1 MAMNANRGPQSHPQ
15 VYELTGEQSAL
26 ISGGMIDLHQDGPH
40 PGEQPPGRLVSVIG
54 YRTFADVGL

>member
-1 MAMNANRGPQSHPQ
+1 MDANRGPQSDTL
-15 VYELTGEQSAL
+15 VYEIADEQLAL

-40 PGEQPPGRLVSVIG
+40 PGGQQPGRLVSTIG